1 MSVVLSNKVALVTG
15 ASRGIGAAVAR
26 RLAREGA
33 DVAIT
38 YVSSPDKAEAVV
50 QEIKAMG
57 RKALAIR
64 ADAADFDAVQAAVRS
79 TVAELGPID
88 VLVNNAGISDF
99 NTVDAQSQEGFDKIV
114 AVNIRAAF
122 AATQA
127 AAAQMPSGGRIIN
140 IGSVTGDVSMMPGLA
155 FYGMTKAG
163 LASLTR
169 GFALDL
175 AARGITVNN
184 IQPGPIT
191 TDMTPEQD
199 EFVAMVPLKRFG
211 TPEEVAGLVAYLAGP
226 ESAFMT
232 GASLNMD
239 GGIGI
244 A

>member
-1 MSVVLSNKVALVTG
+1 MSIFLSNKVAFVTG
-15 ASRGIGAAVAR
+15 ASRGIGAAIAK
-26 RLAREGA
+26 RLAQDGA

-50 QEIKAMG
+50 AEIKALG

-79 TVAELGPID
+79 AIAELGPID

-99 NTVDAQSQEGFDKIV
+99 STVDAQSMQGFDKIV

-127 AAAQMPSGGRIIN
+127 AAAQMPSGGRVIN
-140 IGSVTGDVSMMPGLA
+140 IGSVTGDIAFMSGLS

-163 LASLTR
+163 LAAMTR

-175 AARGITVNN
+175 ASRGITVNTV
-184 IQPGPIT
+184 QPGPIA
-191 TDMTPEQD
+191 TDMMPDSE
-199 EFVAMVPLKRFG
+199 EFLNIVPLKRYG
-211 TPEEVAGLVAYLAGP
+211 TPGEVAGLVAYLAGP

-232 GASLNMD
+232 GASLTMD
-239 GGIGI
+239 GGAGI